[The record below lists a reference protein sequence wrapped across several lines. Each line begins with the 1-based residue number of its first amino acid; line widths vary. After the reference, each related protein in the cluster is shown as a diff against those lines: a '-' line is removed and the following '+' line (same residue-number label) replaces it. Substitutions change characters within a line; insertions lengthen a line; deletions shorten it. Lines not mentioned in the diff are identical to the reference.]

1 MGTQTG
7 NDIVE
12 TFTSSQLSEGHAQE
26 LIPAGKGTDTL
37 VPTIAF
43 DASLKLFTVQ
53 KVKNLGENH
62 TLLIHDQQDTEF
74 IPQNI
79 VKLMEV
85 QMRHTK
91 NNSQVYKN

>member
-1 MGTQTG
+1 MNTIST
-7 NDIVE
+7 
-12 TFTSSQLSEGHAQE
+12 
-26 LIPAGKGTDTL
+26 LIPRQNCPNNP
-37 VPTIAF
+37 VHF
-43 DASLKLFTVQ
+43 
-53 KVKNLGENH
+53 N
-62 TLLIHDQQDTEF
+62 QQDTEF

>member
-43 DASLKLFTVQ
+43 DASLKLFTMQ

-62 TLLIHDQQDTEF
+62 TLLIHDLKWTGKTGQW
-74 IPQNI
+74 NK
-79 VKLMEV
+79 VVLN
-85 QMRHTK
+85 H
-91 NNSQVYKN
+91 